1 MDAILDAIM
10 EGVLEVVGEI
20 VGEIVGNLLENI
32 FYNIKNSGKRKWA
45 LTCFYSGLALI
56 FDGFLL
62 WPTISFLQDENHLGA
77 AVLGGFTVLATV
89 IFGFLII
96 RGHRRNW
103 QSVKKPSP

>member
-1 MDAILDAIM
+1 MDAFLDAIM
-10 EGVLEVVGEI
+10 EGVLEVV
-20 VGEIVGNLLENI
+20 VEIVGNLLENA

-45 LTCFYSGLALI
+45 LTCFYSVLALI

-89 IFGFLII
+89 IFGFIII

>member
-1 MDAILDAIM
+1 MRLWKEVLLKMDSIIEAI
-10 EGVLEVVGEI
+10 VEI
-20 VGEIVGNLLENI
+20 LGTLLEGI
-32 FYNIKNSGKRKWA
+32 FSSIKNTRKRKWA
-45 LTCFYSGLALI
+45 LTCFYSVLALI

-77 AVLGGFTVLATV
+77 AVLGGFTVLAAV

>member
-10 EGVLEVVGEI
+10 EGVLEVV
-20 VGEIVGNLLENI
+20 ENT

-45 LTCFYSGLALI
+45 LTCFYSVLALI

-62 WPTISFLQDENHLGA
+62 WSTISFLQDENHLGA
-77 AVLGGFTVLATV
+77 AVLGGLTVLATV
-89 IFGFLII
+89 IFGFIVI